1 MPGLLAAREGLAG
14 ICGAI
19 MVAPTVPTPASHVVE
34 LLEKSVYYKRVSP
47 LRNLGLGEAIMSE
60 QELREFKAA
69 MAKLRLENTSS
80 PEKAMQFLKEE
91 GFLDENGEVSKR
103 YAASVAA
110 A

>member
-1 MPGLLAAREGLAG
+1 
-14 ICGAI
+14 
-19 MVAPTVPTPASHVVE
+19 
-34 LLEKSVYYKRVSP
+34 
-47 LRNLGLGEAIMSE
+47 MSE

-80 PEKAMQFLKEE
+80 PEKAAQFLKEE